1 MFTLICLHGEVLYL
15 VLIKKCK
22 RPLLYVLLWV
32 YILNINFDGFTFFTT
47 IATLMFVYY
56 YSNMMSNMMMF
67 ALVLYFL
74 VFNQRLCQFILTSF
88 FFALFYNYC
97 FKK

>member
-1 MFTLICLHGEVLYL
+1 MQTTSSF
-15 VLIKKCK
+15 
-22 RPLLYVLLWV
+22 YVLFSV

-67 ALVLYFL
+67 ALVLYFFGFHSKAL
-74 VFNQRLCQFILTSF
+74 SIPLDELFFCSF
-88 FFALFYNYC
+88 LEN
-97 FKK
+97 